1 MLALSVIVCTHNPAP
16 AQLQRVL
23 DALAAQTLPQ
33 TQWELLV
40 IDNASDDAL
49 APRFAL
55 GWHAHARHLRE
66 DTLGLTPARLR
77 GIAEAR
83 GPLLVFVD
91 DDNVL
96 GPDYLDVAA
105 QLAATHP
112 HLGAFGSGCLEA
124 EYEVPPSRTVVRFLG
139 LLSRHVQAPASSGNL
154 DDHACVPWGSGLCV
168 QRDVAQAYPALLKRL
183 GIDELLD
190 RRGQRLFG
198 NGDIAFSWCAT
209 LAGKQFGVFPQL
221 RIKHLIPARRL
232 SKEYLLRYV
241 EDNSFSGGVFDF
253 LRTDELPA
261 GGERRATTLLRLAL
275 RALRRGPFA
284 SRVGWAAMSGSA
296 QARAYIR
303 ERGLRA
309 LTQPSDLGQA

>member
-1 MLALSVIVCTHNPAP
+1 MLTLSVIVCTHNPAP
-16 AQLQRVL
+16 TALQRVL

-33 TQWELLV
+33 AQWELLV
-40 IDNASDDAL
+40 IDNASDDPLARRVAL
-49 APRFAL
+49 D
-55 GWHAHARHLRE
+55 WHAHGRHLRE
-66 DTLGLTPARLR
+66 DRLGLTPARLR
-77 GIAEAR
+77 GIAEAH

-96 GPDYLDVAA
+96 DADYLS
-105 QLAATHP
+105 LAAALAAAHP
-112 HLGAFGSGCLEA
+112 QLGAFGSGCLEA
-124 EYEVPPSRTVVRFLG
+124 EYEVPPSRAVVRYLG
-139 LLSRHVQAPASSGNL
+139 LLSRHVPAPVSSIDLN
-154 DDHACVPWGSGLCV
+154 DHACVPWGSGLCV
-168 QRDVAQAYPALLKRL
+168 RREVAQAYPALLQRL

-209 LAGKQFGVFPQL
+209 LAGQRFGIFPQL

-232 SKEYLLRYV
+232 SKAYLLRYI

-253 LRTDELPA
+253 LRTDELPRH
-261 GGERRATTLLRLAL
+261 GGAAALLRLAL

-284 SRVGWAAMSGSA
+284 SRVGWAAISGSA

-309 LTQPSDLGQA
+309 LSQQTDVG